1 MYSRLAERDFNN
13 YIITELE
20 PHKHYTVSVK
30 VMSGGKPS
38 DEAQDNVVTML
49 DRKSEWKLTCP
60 QYDGGCLTCCPLV
73 DS

>member
-1 MYSRLAERDFNN
+1 MYSRLAEQDSNS

-60 QYDGGCLTCCPLV
+60 QHDGRCLTCCPPV